1 MKKTMNIY
9 QDKNKN
15 IADAQLYA
23 ELQQRA
29 IWRMEEKVALFNAL
43 GPMHPGTIDA
53 TLRLAEV
60 RTLLGDTPGA
70 LEYAKEA
77 YQARCKIFGEFHKDS
92 VDAYLTLADAY
103 LNAEQPLEAKNIALD
118 VLRSDY
124 PYDPEDL
131 VVELDA
137 KEILA
142 DAHQLL
148 KEFGAET
155 KVRREL
161 VADMEEIYGPN
172 HPETLGSIETLAA
185 SLDENGCPAQAIPLY
200 ERLLTYLREEQNLE
214 GVVMVLCNLAT
225 CCQHIGQQG
234 KALSFAEEAVRIS
247 KQNFGDDDDLTKTAI
262 DYLGEIAGDNRFF
275 AVKH

>member
-1 MKKTMNIY
+1 MKKTIDMY
-9 QDKNKN
+9 QDKDKN
-15 IADAQLYA
+15 IVDAKLFA
-23 ELQQRA
+23 ELQQKA
-29 IWRMEEKVALFNAL
+29 LWRQEEKVALFNAL

-53 TLRLAEV
+53 MLRLAEA
-60 RTLLGDTPGA
+60 RTMLGDAEGA
-70 LEYAKEA
+70 LENVKAA
-77 YQARCKIFGEFHKDS
+77 YQARCKVFGEYHKDT

-103 LNAEQPLEAKNIALD
+103 LNANQPLEAKNIALD

-142 DAHQLL
+142 DAHQQLR
-148 KEFGAET
+148 EFGAET

-172 HPETLGSIETLAA
+172 HPETLGSIESLAV

-200 ERLLTYLREEQNLE
+200 ERLLANMREEQNME

-234 KALSFAEEAVRIS
+234 KALALAEEAVRIS
-247 KQNFGDDDDLTKTAI
+247 KQTFGDEDDLTKTAI
-262 DYLGEIAGDNRFF
+262 DYLGEITGDSRFF
-275 AVKH
+275 VQS